1 MPCSPAAV
9 LTVMVSYAGLDATD
23 VTEVNKNLPATE
35 PAPPDSERDV
45 VPESSRLPERYLVVG
60 KIASGSFGEVRRVH
74 DTVLDRELAMKL
86 LRWEYIDDPRVRA
99 RFLAEAQITAKL
111 QHPGIVAVHDRG
123 ELEDRRLWYTM
134 KVVDGRTLGAV
145 IREVHAASG
154 PEGFRATAS
163 GWTFRRLIDAFA
175 RVSQAVGYAHSCQVM
190 HRDLKPENIMTGTF
204 GEVLVM
210 DWGLARHVNEPGEG
224 PASGRDSISIP
235 PPPPSAPARYS
246 PPASPGATTRILPE
260 TKYGEVIGTPA
271 YMSPEQ
277 ARGLRDLHG
286 PPSDV
291 YALGAILYHLL
302 TGRAPYD
309 GDSNMVW
316 HRVLAG
322 PPRSI
327 SEASQGGPPLP
338 LALVAIA
345 ERAMQRA
352 IEDRYPDAEKL
363 AQEVLTWLDEDL
375 RRERALAVL
384 TEARALEPHIAEL
397 RARAAAAQAEAEA
410 LLARVRPSD
419 PIDRKRPG
427 WHLQSEAAR
436 LTREAAFCE
445 AEWQGTVR
453 GALSQDP
460 DLPEAHAALA
470 DYYRERLKVA
480 ELAHEDEYA
489 AGLEVLLRAHDRG
502 RHAAFLRGE
511 ASLTLLTD
519 PPGAEV
525 VLERYVALDHRLVPE
540 TVGVLGQTP
549 LHAVALTR
557 GRYRLRIKAEGRA
570 ETHYPILLERGSHW
584 DGCAPGEA
592 EPRPIELPREGELG
606 PDDVYVPAGYC
617 YIGGD
622 PLATDSLPRQRVWI
636 DGFVIRRFPVTNAEY
651 LVFLNDLVDS
661 GRAAEATEHC
671 PLLAA
676 GSEHLMFGRGA
687 SGRFEPRFEGP
698 NPQWLPD
705 LPVVLVDWHAA
716 ARYARWLA
724 EKTGEAWRLPNEL
737 EREKAARGSDGRIF
751 PWGDETEVT
760 FACVIE
766 SFARNPQQVSVL
778 GYPHDESPYGV
789 RGLAGNMRDW
799 CLNVWRRDGPPVQRG
814 CLCLDAAVPNDP
826 DFRSVKGGAWGS
838 SMGFSRAATRFGTPP
853 GNRHLMIGLR
863 LVRSYRARE

>member
-1 MPCSPAAV
+1 M
-9 LTVMVSYAGLDATD
+9 T
-23 VTEVNKNLPATE
+23 KNLPATE
-35 PAPPDSERDV
+35 PAPPDSERDQA
-45 VPESSRLPERYLVVG
+45 PPPSQLPSRYRFIDR
-60 KIASGSFGEVRRVH
+60 IASGSFGEIQRVH
-74 DTVLDRELAMKL
+74 DTVLDRELAMKV
-86 LRWEYIDDPRVRA
+86 LRWEYIDDRRVRA

-145 IREVHAASG
+145 IREVHAAAG
-154 PEGFRATAS
+154 PDAFRATAS

-175 RVSQAVGYAHSCQVM
+175 RISQAVGYAHSCQVM
-190 HRDLKPENIMTGTF
+190 HRDLKPENIMTGPF

-210 DWGLARHVNEPGEG
+210 DWGIARYVGEAGEVLA
-224 PASGRDSISIP
+224 STRDAVVMP
-235 PPPPSAPARYS
+235 PPMGRRERAPPPDAE
-246 PPASPGATTRILPE
+246 TRILPE
-260 TKYGEVIGTPA
+260 TKHGEVIGTPA

-277 ARGLRDLHG
+277 ARGQRDLHR

-291 YALGAILYHLL
+291 YALGAILHHLL
-302 TGRAPYD
+302 TGRPPYE
-309 GDSNMVW
+309 GDSNLVW

-327 SEASQGGPPLP
+327 AEASRGGPPVP

-345 ERAMQRA
+345 ERAMQRE

-384 TEARALEPHIAEL
+384 AEARALEPRIAEL
-397 RARAAAAQAEAEA
+397 RARAAAAQVEAQA

-419 PIDRKRPG
+419 PIDHKRPG

-436 LTREAAFCE
+436 LTRDAAFLE

-460 DLPEAHAALA
+460 DLLEAHAALA
-470 DYYRERLKVA
+470 DYYRERLTMA
-480 ELAHEDEYA
+480 ELTHQEEDA
-489 AGLEVLLRAHDRG
+489 ARLEVLLRTHDRG
-502 RHAAFLRGE
+502 RNVAFLRGE
-511 ASLTLLTD
+511 AALTLVTD

-525 VLERYVALDHRLVPE
+525 VLERYTALDHRLVPE
-540 TVGVLGQTP
+540 TVGVLGRTP

-557 GRYRLRIKAEGRA
+557 GRYRLRIRAEGHA
-570 ETHYPILLERGSHW
+570 ETCYPVLLERDSHW
-584 DGCAPGEA
+584 DGCPPE
-592 EPRPIELPREGELG
+592 ERSPRAIQLPPEGELG
-606 PDDVYVPAGYC
+606 PDDIHVPEGYC
-617 YIGGD
+617 HIGGD
-622 PLATDSLPRQRVWI
+622 PLAADGLARQRVWI

-651 LVFLNDLVDS
+651 LDFLNHLVDA
-661 GRAAEATEHC
+661 GRTDEAATRC
-671 PLLAA
+671 PRFAV
-676 GSEHLMFGRGA
+676 GSDQLMFGRDA

-698 NPQWLPD
+698 DPQWSPD
-705 LPVVLVDWHAA
+705 LPVVFIDWHAA
-716 ARYARWLA
+716 TAYARWLA
-724 EKTGEAWRLPNEL
+724 ETTGQPWRLPNEL
-737 EREKAARGSDGRIF
+737 EREKAARGADGRIY

-766 SFARNPQQVSVL
+766 SFARSPQRVSVHAH
-778 GYPHDESPYGV
+778 PHDESPYGV

-814 CLCLDAAVPNDP
+814 RVCLDAAAPGDP

-853 GNRHLMIGLR
+853 GFRSLLIGFR
-863 LVRSYRARE
+863 LVRPWRSVK

>member
-1 MPCSPAAV
+1 
-9 LTVMVSYAGLDATD
+9 MVSYLRLDATD

-35 PAPPDSERDV
+35 PAPPDSERDEA
-45 VPESSRLPERYLVVG
+45 PESSRLPERYRAVG
-60 KIASGSFGEVRRVH
+60 RIASGSFGEVRRVH

-86 LRWEYIDDPRVRA
+86 LRWEYVDDDRVRA
-99 RFLAEAQITAKL
+99 RFLAEAQITARL

-123 ELEDRRLWYTM
+123 ELADRRLWYTM

-154 PEGFRATAS
+154 PEGFRATSS
-163 GWTFRRLIDAFA
+163 GWTFRRLVDAFA
-175 RVSQAVGYAHSCQVM
+175 RLSQAVGYAHSCGVM
-190 HRDLKPENIMTGTF
+190 HRDLKPENVMTGTF

-210 DWGLARHVNEPGEG
+210 DWGLARYVGEIG
-224 PASGRDSISIP
+224 ELSMDGSDSRSIP
-235 PPPPSAPARYS
+235 PPSVQRRS

-277 ARGLRDLHG
+277 ARGQRDLHG
-286 PPSDV
+286 APSDV

-327 SEASQGGPPLP
+327 DEASRGGPPLP
-338 LALVAIA
+338 LALKAIA

-384 TEARALEPHIAEL
+384 TEARALEPRIAEL
-397 RARAAAAQAEAEA
+397 RARAAAAQAEADA
-410 LLARVRPSD
+410 LLAMVRPSD

-427 WHLQSEAAR
+427 WHLQSESAR

-445 AEWQGTVR
+445 AEWQGMVR

-470 DYYRERLKVA
+470 NYYRERLKTA

-489 AGLEVLLRAHDRG
+489 AGLEVLLRTHDRG

-511 ASLTLLTD
+511 ATLTLVTD

-525 VLERYVALDHRLVPE
+525 VLERYVAVDHRLVPE
-540 TVGVLGQTP
+540 EVGVLGKTP

-557 GRYRLRIKAEGRA
+557 GRYRLRIRAEGRA

-584 DGCAPGEA
+584 DGCAPGERA
-592 EPRPIELPREGELG
+592 PYAIELPRDGELA
-606 PDDVYVPAGYC
+606 PEDVYVPGGYC

-622 PLATDSLPRQRVWI
+622 PLAADGLVRQRVWI
-636 DGFVIRRFPVTNAEY
+636 DGFVIRKFAVTNAEY
-651 LVFLNDLVDS
+651 LEFLNDLMDS
-661 GRAAEATEHC
+661 GRAVEAVDCC
-671 PLLAA
+671 PHLLGGADQLRFERDAA
-676 GSEHLMFGRGA
+676 G
-687 SGRFEPRFEGP
+687 RFVPGPEGP
-698 NPQWLPD
+698 GQQWQPD
-705 LPVVLVDWHAA
+705 CPVVLIDWYAA
-716 ARYARWLA
+716 SAYAKWLS
-724 EKTGEAWRLPNEL
+724 EKTGEGWRLPNEL
-737 EREKAARGSDGRIF
+737 EREKAARGTDGRIF
-751 PWGDETEVT
+751 PWGDETEAT
-760 FACVIE
+760 FACVAE
-766 SFARNPQQVSVL
+766 SFLRNPQRVPV
-778 GYPHDESPYGV
+778 GAYAGDESPYGV
-789 RGLAGNMRDW
+789 RGLAGNTRDW
-799 CLNVWRRDGPPVQRG
+799 CENIWRRDGAPLSHGR
-814 CLCLDAAVPNDP
+814 LATSRAHPNDS
-826 DFRSVKGGAWGS
+826 DFMMVKGGSWGS
-838 SMGFSRAATRFGTPP
+838 TIIFSRSATRFGSSPK
-853 GNRHLMIGLR
+853 NRYGLVGIR
-863 LVRSYRARE
+863 PVRSYRRTE

>member
-1 MPCSPAAV
+1 
-9 LTVMVSYAGLDATD
+9 
-23 VTEVNKNLPATE
+23 
-35 PAPPDSERDV
+35 
-45 VPESSRLPERYLVVG
+45 
-60 KIASGSFGEVRRVH
+60 
-74 DTVLDRELAMKL
+74 
-86 LRWEYIDDPRVRA
+86 
-99 RFLAEAQITAKL
+99 
-111 QHPGIVAVHDRG
+111 
-123 ELEDRRLWYTM
+123 
-134 KVVDGRTLGAV
+134 
-145 IREVHAASG
+145 
-154 PEGFRATAS
+154 
-163 GWTFRRLIDAFA
+163 
-175 RVSQAVGYAHSCQVM
+175 
-190 HRDLKPENIMTGTF
+190 MTGTF

-210 DWGLARHVNEPGEG
+210 DWGLARDVRDPGES
-224 PASGRDSISIP
+224 PTSARDSGSIP
-235 PPPPSAPARYS
+235 PPVLRRSA
-246 PPASPGATTRILPE
+246 PASPGATTRILPE

-302 TGRAPYD
+302 TGRPPYD

-327 SEASQGGPPLP
+327 EEASRGGPPVP

-375 RRERALAVL
+375 RRERAMAVL
-384 TEARALEPHIAEL
+384 TEARVLEPRIAEL
-397 RARAAAAQAEAEA
+397 RAAAAAAQAEAEA
-410 LLARVRPSD
+410 LLAKVRPSD
-419 PIDRKRPG
+419 PIEHKRPG

-470 DYYRERLKVA
+470 DYYRERLTAA
-480 ELAHEDEYA
+480 ELAHEDEDA
-489 AGLEVLLRAHDRG
+489 AGLEVLLRTHDRG

-511 ASLTLLTD
+511 AALTLVTN
-519 PPGAEV
+519 PSGAEV
-525 VLERYVALDHRLVPE
+525 LLERYVAIDHRLVPE
-540 TVGVLGQTP
+540 PVGVIGRTP
-549 LHAVALTR
+549 LHGVALTR
-557 GRYRLRIKAEGRA
+557 GRYRLRIKAEGYA
-570 ETHYPILLERGSHW
+570 ETYYPILLERGSHW
-584 DGCAPGEA
+584 NGCPQGEG
-592 EPRPIELPREGELG
+592 EPSVIELPREGELG
-606 PDDVYVPAGYC
+606 PEDVYIPGGYS

-651 LVFLNDLVDS
+651 LVYLNHLVDE
-661 GRAAEATEHC
+661 GRENEAIERC
-671 PLLAA
+671 PRFAV
-676 GSEHLMFGRGA
+676 GSDQLMFGRDT

-705 LPVVLVDWHAA
+705 LPVVFIDWHAA
-716 ARYARWLA
+716 TAYAKWLA
-724 EKTGEAWRLPNEL
+724 AETGQPWRLPNEL
-737 EREKAARGSDGRIF
+737 EREKAVRGADSRVY

-766 SFARNPQQVSVL
+766 SFARNPQQVSVR
-778 GYPHDESPYGV
+778 GFPYDESPYGV

-799 CLNVWRRDGPPVQRG
+799 CLNVWRRDGPPIKRG
-814 CLCLDAAVPNDP
+814 RVCLDEAAPDDP
-826 DFRSVKGGAWGS
+826 DFRAVKGGAWGS
-838 SMGFSRAATRFGTPP
+838 SMGFSRAASRFGTPP
-853 GNRHLMIGLR
+853 AFRSLLIGFR
-863 LVRSYRARE
+863 LVRHCPQTK

>member
-1 MPCSPAAV
+1 M
-9 LTVMVSYAGLDATD
+9 TD
-23 VTEVNKNLPATE
+23 VTDVNKNLPATE
-35 PAPPDSERDV
+35 PAPPDSERDEA
-45 VPESSRLPERYLVVG
+45 PESSRLPERYRAVG
-60 KIASGSFGEVRRVH
+60 RIASGSFGEVRRVH

-86 LRWEYIDDPRVRA
+86 LRWEYVDDSRVRA
-99 RFLAEAQITAKL
+99 RFLAEAQITARL

-154 PEGFRATAS
+154 PDGFRATAS

-190 HRDLKPENIMTGTF
+190 HRDLKPENVMTGTF

-210 DWGLARHVNEPGEG
+210 DWGLARYVNDPGES
-224 PASGRDSISIP
+224 PASRRDTPSIP
-235 PPPPSAPARYS
+235 PPTFRRSA
-246 PPASPGATTRILPE
+246 PASPGATTRILPE
-260 TKYGEVIGTPA
+260 TKYGEVLGTPA

-302 TGRAPYD
+302 TGRPPYD

-322 PPRSI
+322 PPKSI
-327 SEASQGGPPLP
+327 DEASRGGPPLP

-352 IEDRYPDAEKL
+352 IEDRYADASSL

-384 TEARALEPHIAEL
+384 TEARALEPRIAEL

-470 DYYRERLKVA
+470 DYYRERLTAA
-480 ELAHEDEYA
+480 ELAHQDEDA
-489 AGLEVLLRAHDRG
+489 AQFEVLLRGHDRG
-502 RHAAFLRGE
+502 KHVAFLRGE
-511 ASLTLLTD
+511 AALTLVTNPSD
-519 PPGAEV
+519 AEV
-525 VLERYVALDHRLVPE
+525 LLERYASIDHRLVPE
-540 TVGVLGQTP
+540 PAEAIGRTP
-549 LHAVALTR
+549 LIGIPLAR
-557 GRYRLRIKAEGRA
+557 GRYRLRIRSPGRV
-570 ETHYPILLERGSHW
+570 ETLYPILLERDSHW
-584 DGCAPGEA
+584 DGRRPGEL
-592 EPRPIELPREGELG
+592 EPYPIDLPPEGELG
-606 PDDVYVPAGYC
+606 AADVYVPAGYG

-622 PLATDSLPRQRVWI
+622 PLAADSLTRHRAWI
-636 DGFVIRRFPVTNAEY
+636 GSFVIQRFPLTNSEY
-651 LVFLNDLVDS
+651 LVFLNDLLDS
-661 GRAAEATEHC
+661 GREAEAIDCC
-671 PLLAA
+671 PRLRA
-676 GSEHLMFGRGA
+676 GAEQLMFCRDAG
-687 SGRFEPRFEGP
+687 GRFEPRQEGP
-698 NPQWLPD
+698 NPRWLPD
-705 LPVVLVDWHAA
+705 LPVVLVDWHSASA
-716 ARYARWLA
+716 YARWLA
-724 EKTGEAWRLPNEL
+724 EKSGKPWRLPNDL
-737 EREKAARGSDGRIF
+737 EREKAARGADGRVY
-751 PWGDETEVT
+751 PWGDEIDAT
-760 FACVIE
+760 FACVAE
-766 SFARNPQQVSVL
+766 GSFERIPQRAII
-778 GYPHDESPYGV
+778 GEYPHDESPYGV
-789 RGLAGNMRDW
+789 RGLAGNTRDW
-799 CLNVWRRDGPPVQRG
+799 CTNVWRHNGPPIRQGR
-814 CLCLDAAVPNDP
+814 LSIDAAALEDK
-826 DFRSVKGGAWGS
+826 DLRSVRGGGWAS
-838 SMGFSRAATRFGTPP
+838 PMAFSRSAARFATPP
-853 GNRHLMIGLR
+853 GNRATMLGIR
-863 LVRSYRARE
+863 LVRSLRVDD